1 MGYYNY
7 QNGLIYNHLSQ
18 KGGWDSHFEHCRNF
32 IMRALDLYKPQK
44 VTILGSGWLLELSL
58 AEMIE
63 KTKKVC
69 LVDIVHPPDVM
80 DQAGSL
86 KNVELIEQ
94 DITGGLIE
102 DVWQETGKYSF
113 FKKLRSLENISIPEY
128 SQEGDPGLIF
138 SLNILTQLESLL
150 IDFIKER
157 SKIREEEFTGF
168 RAEIQ
173 KKHIDFL
180 KKHESVL
187 ITDLS
192 EIITDNSGRVTEE
205 ITMLTDLPAGKYR
218 EEWIWNFDYAR
229 SDFHTKRSVFKIV
242 GIVM

>member
-1 MGYYNY
+1 
-7 QNGLIYNHLSQ
+7 
-18 KGGWDSHFEHCRNF
+18 
-32 IMRALDLYKPQK
+32 
-44 VTILGSGWLLELSL
+44 
-58 AEMIE
+58 
-63 KTKKVC
+63 
-69 LVDIVHPPDVM
+69 
-80 DQAGSL
+80 
-86 KNVELIEQ
+86 
-94 DITGGLIE
+94 
-102 DVWQETGKYSF
+102 VWQETGKYSF
-113 FKKLRSLENISIPEY
+113 FNKLRSLENISIPEY
-128 SQEGDPGLIF
+128 SQEGDPGLVF

-150 IDFIKER
+150 IDFIRKR
-157 SKIREEEFTGF
+157 SKIREEEFTAF

-242 GIVM
+242 GIVI

>member
-7 QNGLIYNHLSQ
+7 QNGLIYNHLNQ

-32 IMRALDLYKPQK
+32 IMKAIDLYKPEK
-44 VTILGSGWLLELSL
+44 VTVLGSGWLLELPL
-58 AEMIE
+58 AEMNE

-69 LVDIVHPPDVM
+69 LIDIVHPPDVI
-80 DQAGSL
+80 DQAGGL
-86 KNVELIEQ
+86 KNVELVEQ

-113 FKKLRSLENISIPEY
+113 FNKLRSLENISIPEY
-128 SQEGDPGLIF
+128 SQEGDPGLVF

-150 IDFIKER
+150 IDFIRKR

-192 EIITDNSGRVTEE
+192 EIITDNSGHVTEE
-205 ITMLTDLPAGKYR
+205 ITMFTDLPAGKYR

-242 GIVM
+242 GIII